1 LAITYDPKAAAA
13 ARGGPAV
20 VPPVDGFALAL
31 LVAANAFSL
40 AWALAQ
46 QWPLLLLLWPYWL
59 QSLVIGWYY
68 RRRILALQRFATDG
82 FEIDGKPVA
91 ETQETKRTTANFL
104 AMHFGFFHLVY
115 AIFLVAFGFSGS
127 LGDSTG
133 IDSGD
138 ALAVAGLGALF
149 AFTQYGEHR
158 RDVAL
163 DRGRRPNIG
172 AMMFLPYL
180 RVLPMHVIIIAGAM
194 LGGGSAALVLFGV
207 LKTAADV
214 GMDLF
219 EQRLVARSAKAA

>member
-1 LAITYDPKAAAA
+1 MTYDPKAAAA
-13 ARGGPAV
+13 ARSGAAV
-20 VPPVDGFALAL
+20 APPVDYAALVL
-31 LVAANAFSL
+31 LLAANAFSL
-40 AWALAQ
+40 GWALAHE
-46 QWPLLLLLWPYWL
+46 WPLLLLLWPYWL

-91 ETQETKRTTANFL
+91 ETAQTQRTTASFL

-127 LGDSTG
+127 LGASAG
-133 IDSGD
+133 IGRDD
-138 ALAVAGLGALF
+138 ALAVIALGVLF

-207 LKTAADV
+207 LKTAADA
-214 GMDLF
+214 GMDLL
-219 EQRLVARSAKAA
+219 EQRLVARSAATT